1 MGQIVLTED
10 KLARIIEAVSY
21 DSADFKSIYTKDDI
35 QIADEDLT
43 SFHLA
48 QNVFTDV
55 NTSIFFLRELEFIQ
69 RRTRDTKQKKLKGTM
84 LIPVVT
90 EAPEWTEYITY
101 RRLTRVGRAK
111 IITDYAHDFPRAD
124 VYREEF
130 TIKVKGIGSSYG
142 YSKNEILQA
151 RATGQALDRER
162 AISCRRAV
170 DEEQDDIIWNG
181 NATYGIQGFI
191 DYPGF
196 TAYTVPNGAGG
207 TPDWASKT
215 PDEILADL
223 NGIVTSIIS
232 TTNGVEAP
240 DTMIMPIEQWRDI
253 ATRRL
258 SDSDSETVLSFFLKT
273 NGIIRNIDW
282 AVELNAAGAGGTDR
296 YMVYPKSPDYIRVEI
311 PKPYREEP
319 PQQKGMEFEVVAEQR
334 TAGILVYYPLAFAY
348 GDGI

>member
-1 MGQIVLTED
+1 MGNIMLTDE
-10 KLARIIEAVSY
+10 KLASIIAAVSNSDDY
-21 DSADFKSIYTKDDI
+21 ASIYTKDDI

-43 SFHLA
+43 SFHLS
-48 QNVFTDV
+48 QNVIKDV
-55 NTSIFFLRELEFIQ
+55 NTSIFFLRELEYIQ
-69 RRTRDTKQKKLKGTM
+69 RQPRDTKQKKLKGMM
-84 LIPVVT
+84 LFPVST

-101 RRLTRVGRAK
+101 RRLTRVGLAK
-111 IITDYAHDFPRAD
+111 VITDYAHDFPRAD

-130 TIKVKGIGSSYG
+130 TIKVKGLGSSYG

-151 RATGQALDRER
+151 RATGQSLNRER
-162 AISCRRAV
+162 AVSCRRAV
-170 DEEQDDIIWNG
+170 DELQDSIIWDG
-181 NATYGIQGFI
+181 DATYGIQGFI

-196 TAYTVPNGAGG
+196 TAYVVPNGGAG
-207 TPDWASKT
+207 TADFASKT

-223 NGIVTSIIS
+223 NGIATSVIS

-240 DTMIMPIEQWRDI
+240 DTMVMPIEQWRDI

-273 NGIIRNIDW
+273 NGIIRNVDW

-296 YMVYPKSPDYIRVEI
+296 FMVYPKSPDYIRTEM

-319 PQQKGMEFEVVAEQR
+319 PLQKGMEFEVVAEQR